1 MVDETYQMN
10 EPDDHSH
17 ILLRLNEE
25 RSMRAIAW
33 TRRYKQSRVFCL
45 QSGHDNQTW
54 QNEQF
59 CTVVQRGILWCA
71 GRL

>member
-1 MVDETYQMN
+1 MN
-10 EPDDHSH
+10 EPDGNSHVLLTLDHAQ
-17 ILLRLNEE
+17 
-25 RSMRAIAW
+25 SMRAIAW
-33 TRRYKQSRVFCL
+33 TRQYKQSRVVCL

-59 CTVVQRGILWCA
+59 GSFVQRGILWCA